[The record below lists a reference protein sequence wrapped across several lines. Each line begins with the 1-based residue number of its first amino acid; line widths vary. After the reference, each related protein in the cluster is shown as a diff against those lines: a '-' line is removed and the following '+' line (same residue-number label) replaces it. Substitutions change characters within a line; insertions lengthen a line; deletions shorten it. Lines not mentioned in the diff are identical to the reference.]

1 LNDNNYLKVV
11 SMKKILLL
19 AISLLIV
26 SAQLQAA
33 TEISPGAVYPSGSDL
48 KVSTHGIELKVPDN
62 WQAMLPR
69 GSDLLL
75 MQSSDSVGRILVTFA
90 ADSDAQAVK
99 QMLSRPHALDAMT
112 RIKPA
117 AEVTEKDGLFTQSY
131 QVTGVNLQKLVAT
144 AYGRL
149 GDNQTAAFVIVLEPE
164 NQSALSALGKQLIQ
178 SIAFSA
184 PKTAAQV
191 RAESSSNINWVRELS
206 GRTLEFAR
214 TDDGRVIKKRM
225 NLCSD
230 GRVKFTDEDRFA
242 GKTEMS
248 NFSAKTKTSQN
259 GRWQVSGNQLQ
270 LFWSDGSREQYSLS
284 QRQLT
289 DSDESGMFLDDERWF
304 NKPNRAC
311 R

>member
-1 LNDNNYLKVV
+1 
-11 SMKKILLL
+11 MKHIFFL
-19 AISLLIV
+19 AFSLFFIS
-26 SAQLQAA
+26 SQLHAA
-33 TEISPGAVYPSGSDL
+33 TEISPGVLYPSGSDL
-48 KVSTHGIELKVPDN
+48 KVSTHGIELEVPDN

-69 GSDLLL
+69 GSDLLV
-75 MQSSDSVGRILVTFA
+75 METTDAVGRILVTFA

-99 QMLSRPHALDAMT
+99 QMLSRPHALDGMT
-112 RIKPA
+112 RIKPS
-117 AEVTEKDGLFTQSY
+117 AEVTENDGLFTQSY
-131 QVTGVNLQKLVAT
+131 QVSGINLQKLVAT

-149 GDNQTAAFVIVLEPE
+149 GDNKTAAFVIVLEPE
-164 NQSALSALGKQLIQ
+164 NQISLAAIGKQLIQ
-178 SIAFSA
+178 SIVFSA

-191 RAESSSNINWVRELS
+191 RAETSSSINWVRELS
-206 GRTLEFAR
+206 GRTLEYAS
-214 TDDGRVIKKRM
+214 TDEGRSIKKRM
-225 NLCSD
+225 NFCSN
-230 GRVKFTDEDRFA
+230 GRVYYTDQDRFT

-248 NFSAKTKTSQN
+248 NFSANTKTSKK
-259 GRWQVSGNQLQ
+259 GHWQVSDDQLQ